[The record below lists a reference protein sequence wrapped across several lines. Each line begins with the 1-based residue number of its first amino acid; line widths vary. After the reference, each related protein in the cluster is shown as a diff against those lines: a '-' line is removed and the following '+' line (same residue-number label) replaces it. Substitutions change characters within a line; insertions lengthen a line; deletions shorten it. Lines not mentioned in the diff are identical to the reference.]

1 VFCRLVFGVLVLA
14 YLFALAVFAVGTF
27 GWFGADEDPLAG
39 AYLIILG
46 MPWVLLPF
54 DVVVG
59 EAALPLVA
67 ILAPL
72 VNLAIVWAV
81 CRRLAR

>member
-1 VFCRLVFGVLVLA
+1 V
-14 YLFALAVFAVGTF
+14 ALAVFAVGTF

>member
-1 VFCRLVFGVLVLA
+1 MFCRVVFGVLVLA

-46 MPWVLLPF
+46 MPWVLVPF

>member
-1 VFCRLVFGVLVLA
+1 VFCRVVFGVLVLA

-46 MPWVLLPF
+46 VPWVLVPF

>member
-1 VFCRLVFGVLVLA
+1 VFCRVIFAVLALA
-14 YLFALAVFAVGTF
+14 YLFALAVFAAGTF
-27 GWFGADEDPLAG
+27 GWFGVEQDPLSG

-54 DVVVG
+54 DAVV
-59 EAALPLVA
+59 ADAWLPLVG

>member
-1 VFCRLVFGVLVLA
+1 VFCRVVFGVLVLA

>member
-1 VFCRLVFGVLVLA
+1 VFCRVIFAVLAAA
-14 YLFALAVFAVGTF
+14 YLFALAVFAIGTF
-27 GWFGADEDPLAG
+27 GWFGADRDPLAG

-54 DVVVG
+54 DAVVG
-59 EAALPLVA
+59 EAALPLVGV
-67 ILAPL
+67 LVPL
-72 VNLAIVWAV
+72 INLAIVWAV